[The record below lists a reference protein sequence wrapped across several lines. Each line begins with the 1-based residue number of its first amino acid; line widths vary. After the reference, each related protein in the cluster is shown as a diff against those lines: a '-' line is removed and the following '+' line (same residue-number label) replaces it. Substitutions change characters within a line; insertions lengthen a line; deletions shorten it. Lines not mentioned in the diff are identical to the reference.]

1 MALRAAKRV
10 SSATSCCKT
19 LNKED
24 EVNPAVPQLDPAMPH
39 GNEAPLFKLL
49 ALAINSAMRLLLTLF
64 MVPLLDEDEGPAAER
79 IEG

>member
-1 MALRAAKRV
+1 
-10 SSATSCCKT
+10 
-19 LNKED
+19 
-24 EVNPAVPQLDPAMPH
+24 MPH